1 MGETKAGL
9 DEMTG
14 KDGMM
19 EWDKVKREPAV
30 MEKQAETL
38 MGMAKMVNQGETMT
52 RLAEMR
58 VLVL

>member
-1 MGETKAGL
+1 
-9 DEMTG
+9 MTG